1 MVATFAW
8 HEFNGAGKDES
19 GTLTNGNWGAVD
31 DHDLD
36 IAVEANKIARGSNS
50 YTKYIVGHFSGV
62 YTTIG
67 PNGKLWK
74 SAGTLGAGLAVKAV
88 ITNTYA
94 TPSTVASGDSDIPVL
109 EVSALTVQFG
119 ADPED
124 ATNNSDTSNPC
135 YTGYYRS
142 QLQTTGSAATGTI
155 GAQTLTLRYD
165 ES

>member
-8 HEFNGAGKDES
+8 HEWNGAGKDES
-19 GTLTNGNWGAVD
+19 GSLTNGNWGAVD

-36 IAVEANKIARGSNS
+36 ISIEVNKIARGSNS
-50 YTKYIVGHFSGV
+50 YTKYITGHFSGV

-74 SAGTLGAGLAVKAV
+74 SAGSLGAGLAVKADIV
-88 ITNTYA
+88 NVYTTPA
-94 TPSTVASGDSDIPVL
+94 TTDSGDDDIPTV
-109 EVSALTVQFG
+109 EGSALTVQFG
-119 ADPED
+119 ADPEN
-124 ATNNSDTSNPC
+124 ATNDSDASNPC

-142 QLQTTGSAATGTI
+142 QLQTTGAAATGTV
-155 GAQTLTLRYD
+155 GAQTITVKYD